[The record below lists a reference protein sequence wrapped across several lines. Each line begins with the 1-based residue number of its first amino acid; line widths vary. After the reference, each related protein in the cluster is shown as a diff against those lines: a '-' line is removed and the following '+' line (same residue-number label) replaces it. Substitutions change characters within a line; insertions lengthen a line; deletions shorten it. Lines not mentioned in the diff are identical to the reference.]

1 MRIGVR
7 IVPATFSEIDRS
19 MPRPFRFGVNTTTVP
34 SRAAWQDRARRLEA
48 EGWSTV
54 LVPDHLGGASTF
66 APLVSAADVTTE
78 LRVGNLV
85 VNNDFFHPL
94 RLAQEAATVDLLTDG
109 RLELGLGSGWNEPE
123 YQLLGVAYDRP
134 SVRAARL
141 RQALAAMK
149 AAWAAD
155 TRLPDSGDEP
165 GLPAV
170 AAPAQS
176 PHPPLLIGGHSDT
189 ILSLAA
195 TEADIVGLTGLT
207 WTGSTLAPTGA
218 TPDDLIERVRFVRDQ
233 AGPRFD
239 DLEINILTQIT
250 SIGGDPESTISSLA
264 STLGVKPDLIRS
276 SPLTLIGSV
285 DEVVDKLVANRE
297 RIGISYV
304 VVFEGAIDG
313 MTPVVARLAGR

>member
-1 MRIGVR
+1 
-7 IVPATFSEIDRS
+7 
-19 MPRPFRFGVNTTTVP
+19 MPRPFRFGVNTTAIH
-34 SRAAWQDRARRLEA
+34 SRSAWQDRARRLEA

-66 APLVSAADVTTE
+66 APLISAADVTTD

-123 YQLLGVAYDRP
+123 YRLLGLAYDRP

-141 RQALAAMK
+141 RQAVATMK
-149 AAWAAD
+149 DAWAGHP
-155 TRLPDSGDEP
+155 RLPGSGDEEGP
-165 GLPAV
+165 TAV
-170 AAPAQS
+170 AAPRQS
-176 PHPPLLIGGHSDT
+176 PHPPLLIGGHGDM

-195 TEADIVGLTGLT
+195 TEADIIGLTGLT
-207 WTGSTLAPTGA
+207 WTGSSLAPTGA
-218 TPDDLIERVRFVRDQ
+218 TPEALMERVRFVREK

-239 DLEINILTQIT
+239 ELEFNILTQVT

-264 STLGVKPDLIRS
+264 STLGVKPDVIRG

-285 DEVVDKLVANRE
+285 SEVADKLVANRE
-297 RIGISYV
+297 RLGISYV
-304 VVFEGAIDG
+304 VVFDAAIDD
-313 MTPVVARLAGR
+313 MTPVVAQLAGR